1 MRENLAPAPENGM
14 GRAFL
19 QPAMSTLPATRQ
31 KSAMGSNEAIPL
43 DRDSLLQAFESFT
56 HVAGSLETSYLRLQG
71 ELARLRHE
79 LEVKNEDLSRSLS
92 ENKRIKTYLTGLLED
107 LPCGVLAVDGAF
119 RLRLGNPIARK
130 LLAAAREGGP
140 DWRASIPSSLCSI
153 LREIASEAPGAER
166 IWAFDTQDGKK
177 FFAVTCALRSQMDYA
192 EGERVFI
199 LRDVTEQ
206 KRLEEEREFARRMRA
221 LAEMTALLAHEIR
234 NPLGSLE
241 LFAGLIKDATKDQA
255 EVSQWAVHMQA
266 GLRALSATVNNVL
279 HFHSMSPS
287 QLAPL
292 NAVELL
298 ANTVEFLQPLAL
310 QRGMG
315 IEFTPRCLEVLISA
329 NAHRLQQVFFNL
341 AINAFRAM
349 PSGKQLKI
357 RVGVE
362 AEQKTGRG
370 SSAMGSG
377 GSRQARI
384 DFEDEGVGIAPR
396 HLEKIFDAGFSTTKS
411 SPGLGLAVC
420 KRVITDHRGALE
432 VKSALA
438 KGTTFSIFLPVLG
451 ASS

>member
-1 MRENLAPAPENGM
+1 
-14 GRAFL
+14 
-19 QPAMSTLPATRQ
+19 
-31 KSAMGSNEAIPL
+31 MGSNESIPL
-43 DRDSLLQAFESFT
+43 DRESLLQAFESFT
-56 HVAGSLETSYLRLQG
+56 HVAGTLESSYVRLQS

-79 LEVKNEDLSRSLS
+79 LEVKNEDLSRSLA
-92 ENKRIKTYLTGLLED
+92 ENKRIKTYLAGLLED
-107 LPCGVLAVDGAF
+107 LPCGVLAVDGTF

-130 LLAAAREGGP
+130 LLTAARECGA
-140 DWRASIPSSLCSI
+140 DWQASIPSSLGSI
-153 LREIASEAPGAER
+153 LKEIAAEAPGAER
-166 IWAFDTQDGKK
+166 IWAFDTQEGKR

-279 HFHSMSPS
+279 HFHSMAPS

-292 NAVELL
+292 NAVDLL

-315 IEFTPRCLEVLISA
+315 IEFTPGCLEVLISA

-349 PSGKQLKI
+349 PAGKRLKI
-357 RVGVE
+357 RVDVE
-362 AEQKTGRG
+362 AAVSNRG
-370 SSAMGSG
+370 NRTT
-377 GSRQARI
+377 GSRKARI
-384 DFEDEGVGIAPR
+384 DFADEGVGIAPE
-396 HLEKIFDAGFSTTKS
+396 HLEKIFDPGFSTMKG

-420 KRVITDHRGALE
+420 KRIVEDHRGSIEA
-432 VKSALA
+432 KSGIG
-438 KGTTFSIFLPVLG
+438 KGATFSIYLPILG

>member
-1 MRENLAPAPENGM
+1 M
-14 GRAFL
+14 
-19 QPAMSTLPATRQ
+19 
-31 KSAMGSNEAIPL
+31 
-43 DRDSLLQAFESFT
+43 QAFESFT
-56 HVAGSLETSYLRLQG
+56 HVAGSLESSYVRLQG

-79 LEVKNEDLSRSLS
+79 LEVKNEDLSRSLA

-119 RLRLGNPIARK
+119 HLRLGNPIARK
-130 LLAAAREGGP
+130 LLTAAREGGA
-140 DWRASIPSSLCSI
+140 DWQASIPSSLCSI
-153 LREIASEAPGAER
+153 LKEIASEAPGAER
-166 IWAFDTQDGKK
+166 IWAFDTQEGKR
-177 FFAVTCALRSQMDYA
+177 FFAVTCALRSQLDYA

-206 KRLEEEREFARRMRA
+206 KRLEEERDFARRMRA

-255 EVSQWAVHMQA
+255 DVSQWAVHMQA

-279 HFHSMSPS
+279 HFHSTTPA
-287 QLAPL
+287 QPAPL
-292 NAVELL
+292 NAVDLL

-315 IEFTPRCLEVLISA
+315 IEFTPGCLEVVISA

-349 PSGKQLKI
+349 PAGKRLKI

-362 AEQKTGRG
+362 MAGGNRANGT
-370 SSAMGSG
+370 S
-377 GSRQARI
+377 GSRRARI
-384 DFEDEGVGIAPR
+384 DFADEGVGIAIE
-396 HLEKIFDAGFSTTKS
+396 HLKKIFDPGFSTMRG

-420 KRVITDHRGALE
+420 KRIIEDHRGSIE
-432 VKSALA
+432 VKSKPG
-438 KGTTFSIFLPVLG
+438 KGATFSIYLPILG